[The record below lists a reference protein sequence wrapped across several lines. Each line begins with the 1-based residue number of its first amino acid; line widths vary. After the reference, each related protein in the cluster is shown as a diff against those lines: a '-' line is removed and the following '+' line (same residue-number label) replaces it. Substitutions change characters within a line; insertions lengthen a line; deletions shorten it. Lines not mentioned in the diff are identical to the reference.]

1 MSFRVNFPEL
11 SPRPRHHWS
20 LLVLC
25 LSLLMGGGGTEL
37 FAEQDPDLAW
47 KKPVGAQLFE
57 EARTAYDAKEYAE
70 AVKKFKDA
78 RKQAKNRATR
88 MHIDNWLLAT
98 EGANELNALIQQ
110 AKGGKES
117 AAYRIG
123 AKNYPRFAQSP
134 IGPEYKKFLTEMETK
149 LFVVLDDFERVSRR
163 YSEKFGKKFI
173 DDEKLVQQGKR
184 ALEWKVSAQA
194 SELKIK
200 SLPKNLESFKSLV
213 MYLDMPKGG
222 AAYQMVFV
230 VPGTSDEGLS
240 KVTTIQNAYIAQ
252 MKSHRGLKRIEVPL
266 KNFKGQGNVEWA
278 RVKDFRIQ
286 FLGGKKFTAYVD
298 FIALQK

>member
-1 MSFRVNFPEL
+1 MSFRANFPEL
-11 SPRPRHHWS
+11 SPTTRNHWS

-25 LSLLMGGGGTEL
+25 LSLLMGWGGTEL
-37 FAEQDPDLAW
+37 LAEQDPDLAW

-88 MHIDNWLLAT
+88 MHIDNWMLAT

-149 LFVVLDDFERVSRR
+149 LFVVLEIGRASCRERVC
-163 YSEKFGKKFI
+163 
-173 DDEKLVQQGKR
+173 LAV
-184 ALEWKVSAQA
+184 
-194 SELKIK
+194 
-200 SLPKNLESFKSLV
+200 
-213 MYLDMPKGG
+213 
-222 AAYQMVFV
+222 
-230 VPGTSDEGLS
+230 
-240 KVTTIQNAYIAQ
+240 
-252 MKSHRGLKRIEVPL
+252 
-266 KNFKGQGNVEWA
+266 
-278 RVKDFRIQ
+278 
-286 FLGGKKFTAYVD
+286 
-298 FIALQK
+298 

>member
-1 MSFRVNFPEL
+1 MSFRATASEL
-11 SPRPRHHWS
+11 SQPSVFLPS
-20 LLVLC
+20 LL
-25 LSLLMGGGGTEL
+25 LLGLLTLVGLGSTDL
-37 FAEQDPDLAW
+37 LAQDAPDLAW
-47 KKPVGAQLFE
+47 KKPEGATLYQ
-57 EARTAYDAKEYAE
+57 EARSAFDEKKYAD

-110 AKGGKES
+110 AKAGKES

-134 IGPEYKKFLTEMETK
+134 IGPEYKKFLTEMESK

-173 DDEKLVQQGKR
+173 DDAEKVQQGKR
-184 ALEWKVSAQA
+184 ALEWKVSSQA

-200 SLPKNLESFKSLV
+200 TLPKNMDSFKSLV

-222 AAYQMVFV
+222 AAYQLVFV

-240 KVTTIQNAYIAQ
+240 KVTTVQNAYIAQ

-266 KNFKGQGNVEWA
+266 KNFKGQGKVEWS

-298 FIALQK
+298 FVALQK